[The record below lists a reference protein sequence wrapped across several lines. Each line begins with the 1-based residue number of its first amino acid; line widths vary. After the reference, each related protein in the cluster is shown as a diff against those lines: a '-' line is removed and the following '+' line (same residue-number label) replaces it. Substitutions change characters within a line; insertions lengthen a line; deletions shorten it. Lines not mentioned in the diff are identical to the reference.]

1 MRDFKGKVAVIT
13 GGSHGIGYALAEQSL
28 KEGMKVVIA
37 SVGTDS
43 LAQAEARLLAL
54 YPAAQLLT
62 VRTDVAKAAE
72 VAELARRTL
81 ETFGAVDLLINN
93 AGIGVS
99 GNLWENTSADWEW
112 LLGVNLL
119 GVVHGI
125 RCFVPIMLAQDSECC
140 IVNTASMAGLVSP
153 DFVGA
158 YGVSKHAVVALSEIL
173 QAQLT
178 QRGAKIKVAV
188 LCPGF
193 VSTEFYDTER
203 NRPVALW
210 NGGPP
215 APFSEGFRQLISNGM
230 DPAEVAAKVF
240 QALTDEKFYILTHP
254 ELKQFIQTRMENIL
268 AERDPTYTSSDFS
281 ELVSN

>member
-13 GGSHGIGYALAEQSL
+13 GGSHGIGYALAEQCL
-28 KEGMKVVIA
+28 QEGMKVVIA
-37 SVGTDS
+37 SIGTDS

-54 YPAAQLLT
+54 YPQAQLLT
-62 VRTDVAKAAE
+62 VQTDVAKAAE
-72 VAELARRTL
+72 VAELARQTL
-81 ETFGAVDLLINN
+81 ETFGAVDLLVNN

-99 GNLWENTSADWEW
+99 GYLWENTAADWEW

-125 RCFVPIMLAQDSECC
+125 RSFVPIMLAQDSERC
-140 IVNTASMAGLVSP
+140 ILNTASMAGLVSP

-173 QAQLT
+173 QAQLIK
-178 QRGAKIKVAV
+178 RGAKIKVSV

-193 VSTEFYDTER
+193 VRTEFYDSQR
-203 NRPVALW
+203 NRPVSLW

-215 APFSEGFRQLISNGM
+215 APFSEDFRQLVSNGM
-230 DPAEVAAKVF
+230 APVEVAAKVF
-240 QALTDEKFYILTHP
+240 QALADEKFYILTHP
-254 ELKQFIQTRMENIL
+254 EFKPSIHTRMQNIL
-268 AERDPTYTSSDFS
+268 EERDPTYSSSDFA
-281 ELVSN
+281 ELVRN